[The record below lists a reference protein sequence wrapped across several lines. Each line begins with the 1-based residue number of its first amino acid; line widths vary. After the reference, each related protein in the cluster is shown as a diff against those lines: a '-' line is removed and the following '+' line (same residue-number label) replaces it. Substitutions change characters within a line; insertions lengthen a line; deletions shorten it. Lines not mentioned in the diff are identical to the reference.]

1 MNPLTFYIGN
11 NWYDPKVLLGVYIIL
26 RIVIGSY
33 IIIILLC
40 FIANIYFK
48 DYVKNFLD
56 AQLDHYGLK
65 N

>member
-1 MNPLTFYIGN
+1 MNPLVLYVSN
-11 NWYDPKVLLGVYIIL
+11 NWRDPKVLLGMYILL
-26 RIVIGSY
+26 RMIIGSY
-33 IIIILLC
+33 IIIILVC
-40 FIANIYFK
+40 FIANIYFR